1 MAACATYSIHPPG
14 RLRLTG
20 YAALQVAA
28 FVPLVV
34 LFVFWVVGGVLM
46 VVWVGALFLA
56 RRDPGDPRGWPTRH
70 RRMAADVLG
79 TPLPAPYAPLAGLS
93 GAAASCGRWPPTR

>member
-1 MAACATYSIHPPG
+1 MRDFFESRLG

-20 YAALQVAA
+20 YAALQVVA
-28 FVPLVV
+28 FVPIVV

-46 VVWVGALFLA
+46 VIWVGGLLLALAIPATRWLA
-56 RRDPGDPRGWPTRH
+56 NAH

-79 TPLPAPYAPLAGLS
+79 TPLPAPYRAAA
-93 GAAASCGRWPPTR
+93 GAAGPAEAARPWRPTR